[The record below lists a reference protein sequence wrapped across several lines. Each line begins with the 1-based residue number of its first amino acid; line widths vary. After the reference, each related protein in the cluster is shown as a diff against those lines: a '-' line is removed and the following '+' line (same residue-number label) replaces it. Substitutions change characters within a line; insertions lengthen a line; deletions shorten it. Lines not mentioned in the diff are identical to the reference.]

1 MNNQSPIVT
10 LTTDFGLTDEYVGVL
25 KGVILSKYRNITT
38 VDISHNIKP
47 QDIQAASH
55 LLSRS
60 YSYFPES
67 TVHLVVVDPGVGSS
81 RQIIAVKAFNH
92 FFVGPDNG
100 MFSFLFKESGQAVV
114 YRVNLDK
121 WGDEHTSN
129 SFHGRDIMAPVAAQ
143 LANSQNLVDVGEE
156 ISVNSCVKLAI
167 KSTSRTESSIVG
179 EVVHVDRFGNLCTNI
194 HRVELDALAC
204 HHLRVVIK
212 KTLIE
217 SISVSYSEKK
227 PGSCL
232 ALYDSHD
239 FLEIAINQ
247 GNASEILIAGLGS
260 KVVAACIYKAT
271 AAQQDKC

>member
-1 MNNQSPIVT
+1 MNNSSPIVT

-25 KGVILSKYRNITT
+25 KGVILCKNRNIIT

-60 YSYFPES
+60 YSYFPKS
-67 TVHLVVVDPGVGSS
+67 TVHLVVVDPEVGSS
-81 RQIIAVKAFNH
+81 RKIIAVKAFNH

-100 MFSFLFKESGQAVV
+100 MFSFLFKKSDQAVV

-121 WGDEHTSN
+121 WSDEHTSN

-143 LANSQNLVDVGEE
+143 LASSQNLGDVGEE
-156 ISVNSCVKLAI
+156 ISVNSCVKLAQ
-167 KSTSRTESSIVG
+167 KSTSRTEYSIVG

-194 HRVELDALAC
+194 HRVEIDALES
-204 HHLRVVIK
+204 HHLQVIINN
-212 KTLIE
+212 THIE
-217 SISVSYSEKK
+217 SISVSYSENK

-232 ALYDSHD
+232 ALFDSHD

-247 GNASEILIAGLGS
+247 GNALDFLNATTGTQ
-260 KVVAACIYKAT
+260 VVVKCVRRT
-271 AAQQDKC
+271 TAQQDEC